1 MHYQD
6 AEYST
11 NYYEYEP
18 ETKTGKKR
26 KRTNNPI
33 IQNPNRKRAKARGPL
48 RAPNAQTLFKE
59 DCLNQLGR
67 NAENIP
73 GTEDKIKEQW
83 DNDGKIQEE
92 YKQIA
97 SHIFAELQKL
107 KLWEQEMAQ
116 YKAHEVTQE
125 EQEGEGSAMRPQLF
139 ESAQI
144 KAGKASFL
152 QSVQIF
158 GTNPEDQK
166 ETFEEKYKV
175 FRTQNGIRLP
185 QAQVGGAPL
194 NLYELYR
201 NVVLRGG
208 LAQCLR
214 KESFLQIGRKMRL
227 KGTDETLP
235 YSLKIIYFKYLFDF
249 EQEFQV
255 VARLHGKK
263 RIHWE
268 QDYTGAACSR
278 PLKREKLE
286 EVPNGLR
293 DDIYDEEFVKAA
305 GQALMSRKPEAMTW
319 ALNRLLYASY
329 QSHSAEF
336 LLIHKNPHIVDGLL
350 GLLGVPEDIE
360 SVNAIVPIMNE
371 WKEGSDLKG
380 LCVDLFGP
388 EQTSRRKFALA
399 ALRVLVNLSL
409 TARNQITMID
419 NAHLRTG
426 FLKKIIECEDLT
438 VKSGCMK
445 VLGNI
450 AWRWNLTEKETPQ
463 VVEAMQEG
471 LSMYAF
477 DDQHSDM
484 PALAEAT
491 LKLICGLSANPSNEQ
506 LLSKFLTEDIYKQ
519 ASFFILSTDLNIR
532 LIALESL
539 CHLCDM
545 NENVCKRMVASTN
558 SLDYMASIVKEA
570 EVPSSIQRACSYLG
584 TKLLKVVTHDA
595 KLAKRFSQHF
605 CAFAAAAAGNKAIYE
620 YSVGLVSGTN
630 AFD

>member
-1 MHYQD
+1 MQYPD
-6 AEYST
+6 AEYPP
-11 NYYEYEP
+11 NYYEYET
-18 ETKTGKKR
+18 ETKSGKKR

-48 RAPNAQTLFKE
+48 RAPTALALFKE
-59 DCLNQLGR
+59 DCLNQMGR
-67 NAENIP
+67 QAELVP
-73 GTEDKIKEQW
+73 GTEEKIKQQW
-83 DNDGKIQEE
+83 ANDGKIQEE

-107 KLWEQEMAQ
+107 KMWEQEMAQ

-158 GTNPEDQK
+158 GTNQEDQK
-166 ETFEEKYKV
+166 ETFEDKYKI

-185 QAQVGGAPL
+185 PAQVGGSPL
-194 NLYELYR
+194 NLFELYR

-214 KESFLQIGRKMRL
+214 KESFLQIGRRMRL

-249 EQEFQV
+249 EQEFQI
-255 VARLHGKK
+255 VARMHGRK

-278 PLKREKLE
+278 PLKRDKLE

-293 DDIYDEEFVKAA
+293 DDIYNEEFVKAA
-305 GQALMSRKPEAMTW
+305 GQALMCRKPEAMTW

-329 QSHSAEF
+329 QSHTVEF
-336 LLIHKNPHIVDGLL
+336 LLIHKNPHIIDGLL
-350 GLLGVPEDIE
+350 GLLGVPENIE
-360 SVNAIVPIMNE
+360 RVNALVPIMNE
-371 WKEGSDLKG
+371 WTESSDLKG
-380 LCVDLFGP
+380 LCVDLFAP
-388 EQTSRRKFALA
+388 EQSSRRKFSLA
-399 ALRVLVNLSL
+399 ALRVLINLSM
-409 TARNQITMID
+409 TAKNQITMID
-419 NAHLRTG
+419 NAHLRSG
-426 FLKKIIECEDLT
+426 FLEKILECEDLT
-438 VKSGCMK
+438 IKSGCMK

-450 AWRWNLTEKETPQ
+450 AWRWNLTAKEMPQ
-463 VVEAMQEG
+463 VVEALKEG

-491 LKLICGLSANPSNEQ
+491 LKLICGLSANQGNEQ
-506 LLSKFLTEDIYKQ
+506 LLCKFLSEEIFKQ
-519 ASFFILSTDLNIR
+519 ASYFILSTDLNIR

-539 CHLCDM
+539 GHLCDV
-545 NENVCKRMVASTN
+545 NDNVCKRIVACTN
-558 SLDYMASIVKEA
+558 ALDYMASIIKEA
-570 EVPSSIQRACSYLG
+570 EVPSSIQKACSYLAS
-584 TKLLKVVTHDA
+584 KLLMVVTDDS

-605 CAFAAAAAGNKAIYE
+605 CAFAAAAAGNKAICE
-620 YSVGLVSGTN
+620 YSVDLVSGTS